1 MADEDD
7 GRPSRLQVLRA
18 QCEELGVP
26 WDYRNKEA
34 TLEKRIND
42 FRTRR
47 VEEMDKMEEARK
59 AEDAMDEEAQL
70 IADGRQPLPP
80 DANDELQ
87 ARVKQIQAKRI
98 FDDEREPVVNPD
110 DPEPEIPEAS
120 PDDEDLMGFRKT
132 PDSAPEPQLAEGF
145 GDPATPIGKAEQ
157 QAVIAMV
164 EERSTHKQAEHY
176 MVSGFTIGRA
186 NILRRYIES
195 LNATFDS

>member
-1 MADEDD
+1 
-7 GRPSRLQVLRA
+7 SRLQVLRA

-59 AEDAMDEEAQL
+59 AEEMEKAANPVVDPEVAADI
-70 IADGRQPLPP
+70 IADEAPP
-80 DANDELQ
+80 T
-87 ARVKQIQAKRI
+87 
-98 FDDEREPVVNPD
+98 PS
-110 DPEPEIPEAS
+110 AS
-120 PDDEDLMGFRKT
+120 MSDEDLMGFRKT

-176 MVSGFTIGRA
+176 MPPRTKVPGDVVEALEYVSGFTIGLHAAQDQGAR
-186 NILRRYIES
+186 
-195 LNATFDS
+195 